1 MAITLELE
9 DLLTYTDWQ
18 RSLWLAL
25 LRKQQ
30 SDVLK
35 IPSGPHGDGRL
46 NTIGEIVRHI
56 FSAERRYIERLSN
69 EPLTDTS
76 VIPAD
81 DLEALFVFGAQSRAA
96 FRSFL
101 SHFPDEKLDVLQ
113 QHNIAGHALRLTPR
127 KILVH
132 IAMHEVRHWAQ
143 IATLLRLQGV
153 KIGFQD
159 FLFSP
164 VFMHDEEK
172 STSA

>member
-1 MAITLELE
+1 MAITLALE
-9 DLLTYTDWQ
+9 DLLAYTDWQ
-18 RSLWLAL
+18 RSLWLDF
-25 LRKQQ
+25 LRQQQ
-30 SDVLK
+30 SNVLK
-35 IPSGPHGDGRL
+35 IGSGAHGDERL
-46 NTIGEIVRHI
+46 STVGEIIRHI
-56 FSAERRYIERLSN
+56 FSAEKRYIERLSN
-69 EPLTDTS
+69 VPLTDTS
-76 VIPAD
+76 VIPSD
-81 DLEALFVFGAQSRAA
+81 DLETLFAFGAQSRAA

-101 SHFPDEKLDVLQ
+101 SHFPDENLDVLE

-143 IATLLRLQGV
+143 ISTLLRLQGV

-164 VFMHDEEK
+164 VFIHDEEK